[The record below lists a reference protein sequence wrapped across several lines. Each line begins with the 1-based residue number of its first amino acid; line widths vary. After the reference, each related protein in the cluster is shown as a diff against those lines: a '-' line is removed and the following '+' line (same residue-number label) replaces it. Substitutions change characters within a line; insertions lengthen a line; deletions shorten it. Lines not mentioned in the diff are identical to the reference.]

1 MMNYFQASV
10 NKVGQMAK
18 TGNLAFTIVLW
29 SSYVEYYS
37 IQFPGSNN
45 FSALGSG
52 QLQYFQMTGS
62 PSQIFDLEYQS
73 SSILSIH
80 GYSKIYYLTTSIL
93 IGSDESFITA
103 LDTAR

>member
-1 MMNYFQASV
+1 MMNYFQTSV

-37 IQFPGSNN
+37 IQSPGSSN
-45 FSALGSG
+45 FTALGSG

-62 PSQIFDLEYQS
+62 PSQIFDLEFQS
-73 SSILSIH
+73 SSILSMY
-80 GYSKIYYLTTSIL
+80 GYDKIFLLYHYYSFSIN
-93 IGSDESFITA
+93 
-103 LDTAR
+103 